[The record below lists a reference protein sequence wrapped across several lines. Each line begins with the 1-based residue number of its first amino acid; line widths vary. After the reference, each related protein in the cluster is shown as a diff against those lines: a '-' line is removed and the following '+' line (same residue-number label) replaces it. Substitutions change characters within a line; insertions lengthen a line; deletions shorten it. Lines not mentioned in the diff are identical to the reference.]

1 MTRPLVRQ
9 FRQILLWPLQ
19 LMPIKESA
27 QIQNHWEVLERP
39 DRDNPWFEAP
49 DAFDEES
56 GQLQERQYA
65 EFVTFLPYV
74 QRMLYGEG
82 KERGSTSTGESPIR
96 VFRRADVRTVRVC
109 FPGDEDAQVF
119 EVARADLYFF
129 HDIDVALLV
138 VEIAAEDVPFALVQQ
153 ALYRFGRSY
162 PTFWTPQGLAGHC
175 PVSVEWLDAE
185 GTVLAGSDYEKRDKY
200 LAYAGRYRSPCI
212 SAHWEFLLRPPVPLI
227 GFPSPTRPSKSTR
240 AGTVSIA
247 TGARRSPA
255 RPARA
260 CCAAVS
266 PS

>member
-1 MTRPLVRQ
+1 MTQPLVRQ

-82 KERGSTSTGESPIR
+82 KERGSTSAGESPIR